1 MSELK
6 NSKTYVSL
14 EDAFTAESMAYT
26 RYMIYAGAARAE
38 GFRQIAEL
46 FEETAHNEK
55 EHGELWY
62 KELGRI
68 GATQENL
75 LSAAEGE
82 HAEWTEIYNHMAEV
96 AEEEGFR
103 ALAAKFRMVA
113 GVEKQHEERFR
124 ALREN
129 IEQQQVFS
137 RPEESVWRCRNC
149 GYTVVGTEAPEVCP
163 LCAHDRSY
171 FELAAFNY

>member
-26 RYMIYAGAARAE
+26 RYMIYAAAARAE

-113 GVEKQHEERFR
+113 GVE
-124 ALREN
+124 
-129 IEQQQVFS
+129 EQQQVFS